1 MIEEHLYQSQEIKL
15 RYYELKNDLQP
26 LVLLHAQGVDAKS
39 FANVWKR
46 LSKRYHVLSV
56 DCYGH
61 GESLHDAE
69 KYNVADI
76 GNAIIRFIQDVVREN
91 VFLLGHSSGGLIA
104 AYVASHA
111 DLCEYLLL
119 EDPPFFASQGE
130 GRRKTFNYVDL
141 STICHSYLS
150 QTAPGDFVLYYFS
163 NQYAWNFFPEKS
175 RDKVRGKLVAL
186 AAKNREKHPEGDL
199 KVPFWPKSALSG
211 FQGMSRYDP
220 LFGEAFYTDSFH
232 AGISHEDLLK
242 TISCKTVFM
251 KAKTEVGQDGIL
263 MAALSEEDL
272 KRVTALIPDCQ
283 IVRFDCGHGIHLE
296 KPKEFADCLLEL
308 GQEVGQ

>member
-1 MIEEHLYQSQEIKL
+1 MGTEKVCMTP
-15 RYYELKNDLQP
+15 KNTMWRTSGTP
-26 LVLLHAQGVDAKS
+26 S
-39 FANVWKR
+39 
-46 LSKRYHVLSV
+46 S
-56 DCYGH
+56 
-61 GESLHDAE
+61 
-69 KYNVADI
+69 
-76 GNAIIRFIQDVVREN
+76 RFIQDVVREN

-211 FQGMSRYDP
+211 FSGHEP
-220 LFGEAFYTDSFH
+220 L
-232 AGISHEDLLK
+232 
-242 TISCKTVFM
+242 
-251 KAKTEVGQDGIL
+251 
-263 MAALSEEDL
+263 
-272 KRVTALIPDCQ
+272 
-283 IVRFDCGHGIHLE
+283 
-296 KPKEFADCLLEL
+296 
-308 GQEVGQ
+308 